1 MKDFNII
8 IEEHITQG
16 FLLSA
21 KSWEEAEMLAKKKY
35 DNGELVVTPGIVTA
49 RLMSVAEEGMDH
61 QDFREF

>member
-21 KSWEEAEMLAKKKY
+21 KSWEEAEMLLMRRKMTQKK
-35 DNGELVVTPGIVTA
+35 
-49 RLMSVAEEGMDH
+49 R
-61 QDFREF
+61 